1 MQNLNGIDSG
11 SGPRDLRNAI
21 RYALAAGAGA
31 VASLGTQ
38 SAVAQTAPESKS
50 ADNQGLEEVI
60 VTGTR
65 IRRVDQETAN
75 PVITIS
81 HENIEKSGIAN
92 IGDLVARLPSAA
104 GAAINPATNN
114 GGGFGETNIELRGLE
129 ARRTLILVD
138 GRRIGI
144 VGASDATDVSQIP
157 VSMIERVEVLKE
169 GAGAIYGSD
178 AIAGVVNFITRK
190 DINGLELHADYG
202 VTSRNDGAHNSV
214 SATFGSAT
222 DKMSFVLGGSV
233 SKQDQVFAGN
243 RDYSSHAL
251 YFYGGTS
258 GVVVGGSSRVPT
270 GRIFL
275 PAGSALRTQ
284 YGCSSLTRVAG
295 AAGTAPADYRC
306 FKNPADLFNYQP
318 YNLIMTPLERSAVFS
333 KVNYEINDYAD
344 VYANVLV
351 NRTHSGFH
359 IAPLPFDSI
368 NDDITLSKNSIYNIF
383 GIDFGGISGANPDF
397 TLRTVAFGDRKSD
410 TVSDSKIVNGGVKG
424 KLADTGWNWDLN
436 LSYSRLDQ
444 LANVTGYYAHS
455 SLQAAVGPSFIDAT
469 GTPTCGTPTAPISG
483 CIPVNL
489 FNPTA
494 AGQDAA
500 IKSVSADYNT
510 NNTSTYKAVAL
521 DLNGKVYTLP
531 AGDLQAAVGFEYN
544 DRKGIFNADSIV
556 QATPPL
562 YLTCGLSQETC
573 TGNTNGGYN
582 SKQEYLELY
591 VPLLKDMPAAHS
603 LSLDYGLR
611 HANYELFGSSTR
623 SDFKIEYRPIKD
635 LLVRGTYSQI
645 FRVPTVSDIASS
657 PVNSSITFNDP
668 CTGLT
673 TAQATGP
680 NAANIAL
687 ACAGVVPGTNFAQPN
702 GQITGLLE
710 SNKNAKPE
718 TGSVT
723 TYGFVWEPHQVSG
736 LSLEVD
742 MWSYTINELIT
753 TLDPNYS
760 INQCITSG
768 NPYYCSLVHRYTS
781 GPNSGLILVFE
792 SPTFNIGS
800 LKTDGM
806 DFDVRYNLKD
816 TRIGS
821 FAFTADVTRVTKY
834 VNIPAPGAAPDDKLG
849 TYTTQFGNISKLRGL
864 MTVGWNYKRFDALLT
879 GRYLGAIDVPHPTRS
894 GKDPTGKPYA
904 PGAEP
909 PLPIASQTYLDFE
922 VGVSLPHQVRFQLG
936 VRNLT
941 DKQAPVLYQNNVTNA
956 NTDVNTYDTLGRQY
970 FATLGAK
977 F

>member
-1 MQNLNGIDSG
+1 MQTLNGIDSD
-11 SGPRDLRNAI
+11 SGTTDLGKAI
-21 RYALAAGAGA
+21 RFALAAGAGA

-38 SAVAQTAPESKS
+38 SAVAQTAPATKA
-50 ADNQGLEEVI
+50 ADNQGLEEIV

-65 IRRVDQETAN
+65 IRRVDQESAN

-81 HENIEKSGIAN
+81 HETIEQSGISN
-92 IGDLVARLPSAA
+92 IGDLVARLPSIA

-114 GGGFGETNIELRGLE
+114 GGGFGETNIELRGLD

-157 VSMIERVEVLKE
+157 ISMVERVEVLKE

-202 VTSRNDGAHNSV
+202 VTSRSDGAHNSV
-214 SATFGSAT
+214 SATFGSAS
-222 DKMSFVLGGSV
+222 DKMSFILGGSV
-233 SKQDQVFAGN
+233 SKQDEVFAGN
-243 RDYSSHAL
+243 RDYSKTAL

-258 GVVVGGSSRVPT
+258 GIVAGGSSRVPT
-270 GRIFL
+270 GRIYL
-275 PAGSALRTQ
+275 AGSPLAGQ
-284 YGCSSLTRVAG
+284 FACASVTRNAG
-295 AAGTAPADYRC
+295 AAGTSAGDYRC
-306 FKNPADLFNYQP
+306 FTSPGDLFNYQP
-318 YNLIMTPLERSAVFS
+318 YNLIMTPLERSSVFS

-368 NDDITLSKNSIYNIF
+368 NDDITLSANSIYNIF

-424 KLADTGWNWDLN
+424 KLGETGWNYDLN

-444 LANVTGYYAHS
+444 LANTTGYYAHS
-455 SLQAAVGPSFIDAT
+455 ALQAAVGPSFIDPTT
-469 GTPTCGTPTAPISG
+469 GNPTCGTLASPISG

-494 AGQDAA
+494 PGQDAA
-500 IKSVSADYNT
+500 IKSVAADFNT
-510 NNTSTYKAVAL
+510 NGTSTYKAVAL
-521 DLNGKVYTLP
+521 DFNGKLFTLP
-531 AGDLQAAVGFEYN
+531 AGDLQAALGFEYN
-544 DRKGIFNADSIV
+544 DRRGIFNADSIV

-591 VPLLKDMPAAHS
+591 IPLLKDMPAVHS

-611 HANYELFGSSTR
+611 HANYELFGASTR
-623 SDFKIEYRPIKD
+623 SDFKLEYRPIKD

-645 FRVPTVSDIASS
+645 FRVPTVTDIAAS

-687 ACAGVVPGTNFAQPN
+687 ACAGVVPDTGFSEPN
-702 GQITGLLE
+702 GQITGLLK
-710 SNKNAKPE
+710 SNPDAKPE

-736 LSLEVD
+736 LSFEVD
-742 MWSYTINELIT
+742 MWSYTINDLIT

-760 INQCITSG
+760 IDQCLNSG
-768 NPYYCSLVHRYTS
+768 DAFYCGLVHRYTS

-821 FAFTADVTRVTKY
+821 FAFSVDVTKVSKY
-834 VNIPAPGAAPDDKLG
+834 ENIPAPGAAPDDKLG
-849 TYTTQFGNISKLRGL
+849 TYTTQFGNIAKTRGL
-864 MTVGWNYKRFDALLT
+864 LSIGWNYKKFDALLT
-879 GRYLGAIDVPHPTRS
+879 GRYIDKIVVPHPTRS
-894 GKDPTGKPYA
+894 GKDPTGTPYA

-909 PLPIASQTYLDFE
+909 PLPIPSQTYFDFE
-922 VGVSLPHQVRFQLG
+922 VGVALPHQVRFQLG